1 MTARKSDKSDTKEK
15 ALTAKQSRFVEL
27 VVMGASPSDAYR
39 GAFDTQAKPETIAVE
54 AWRLLHRNPKIAQ
67 MVEDA
72 KREAMSDAITTR
84 STLLE
89 RMEQVNR
96 RAFDKLTAEDAE
108 RVDYSALQAFLKTY
122 EVLVRN
128 VPDDGFYSVARA
140 ELEAQNSGSG
150 CIIPADFFG
159 EHVWFKDGGTALP
172 DLDTWD
178 SETVEPLPDGGV
190 KVTRRRI
197 R

>member
-1 MTARKSDKSDTKEK
+1 MTAKSEK

-27 VVMGASPSDAYR
+27 VVMGCSPSDAYR
-39 GAFDTQAKPETIAVE
+39 GAFDTKAKPETIAVE

-72 KREAMSDAITTR
+72 KREAMTDAITTR
-84 STLLE
+84 ATLLE

-96 RAFDKLTAEDAE
+96 RAFERLTAEDAE
-108 RVDYSALQAFLKTY
+108 RMDGAALTAFMKTY
-122 EVLVRN
+122 DVLKVHVQN
-128 VPDDGFYSVARA
+128 DDFYAMARA
-140 ELEAQNSGSG
+140 ELEAQNTGSGS
-150 CIIPADFFG
+150 ILPVDFFG
-159 EHVWFKDGGTALP
+159 EHVWFSDGGKSLP
-172 DLDTWD
+172 APGEWD

-190 KVTRRRI
+190 KVTRKRI

>member
-39 GAFDTQAKPETIAVE
+39 GAFDTKGKPETVAVE

-108 RVDYSALQAFLKTY
+108 RIDGAALNAFMKTY
-122 EVLVRN
+122 EVLVRHC
-128 VPDDGFYSVARA
+128 PADDFYSIAGA
-140 ELEAQNSGSG
+140 ELTAQCSGDWTKAVF
-150 CIIPADFFG
+150 ADD
-159 EHVWFKDGGTALP
+159 HVWFSDGGKELP
-172 DLDTWD
+172 EPEQWD

-190 KVTRRRI
+190 RITKKRI